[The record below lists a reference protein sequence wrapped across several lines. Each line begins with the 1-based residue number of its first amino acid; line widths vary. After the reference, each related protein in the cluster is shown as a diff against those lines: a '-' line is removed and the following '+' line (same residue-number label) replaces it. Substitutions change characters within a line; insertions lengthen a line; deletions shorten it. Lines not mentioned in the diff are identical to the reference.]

1 MLCYAAGAR
10 VRHDAP
16 QMLEPMPSNETSTST
31 ASTATVSYGLHNDVV
46 VHRHRHQPLP
56 RRPRPPG
63 VAPGPAATLNASV
76 SSTWEPTSLSDYQLS
91 PKVSDFA
98 IIVDAGRA
106 VCAKRL
112 CNGRVSVR
120 PSVCLSVPSIDGSS
134 DVRRDTRLNTF
145 TQCFPS
151 LLSVFLTL
159 AA

>member
-56 RRPRPPG
+56 RRPRLPG

-76 SSTWEPTSLSDYQLS
+76 SSTWEPTSLSDYQQS

-120 PSVCLSVPSIDGSS
+120 LSVCSVCLS
-134 DVRRDTRLNTF
+134 RR
-145 TQCFPS
+145 S
-151 LLSVFLTL
+151 M
-159 AA
+159 AAAT